1 MVRTREIVEHL
12 AENDVTPEEFEAVVQ
27 DSRSMLKPNSK
38 KYSAM
43 TADEFARFQLAVA
56 EEEAAKEENIAE
68 ARKLLPPIL
77 EGCQQAASLIGQLRE
92 AREAAGVSLA
102 EMESRTGICKSA
114 LSRLENSKAPNP
126 TLAYLQRYA
135 AAIGCRLV
143 LSMQHIGETH
153 CL

>member
-1 MVRTREIVEHL
+1 MTSV
-12 AENDVTPEEFEAVVQ
+12 D
-27 DSRSMLKPNSK
+27 MLKPDSK
-38 KYSAM
+38 KYLAM
-43 TADEFARFQLAVA
+43 TADELARFQLAIA
-56 EEEAAKEENIAE
+56 EERLAKEENVAE

-114 LSRLENSKAPNP
+114 LSRLENSQAPNP

-143 LSMQHIGETH
+143 LSVTPDGEMDH
-153 CL
+153 S